1 MRIDIPQIY
10 WHGKNDRIMSCDF
23 YPNTNFIVTCGAE
36 SEDKMFVK
44 LWKIEETPLNLL
56 LQKNQNPASNNN
68 NTNNQNLTNQNQNNT
83 NQINNFIDNFFANS
97 NQNINNDM
105 RINPIFI
112 FELSG
117 AHTSTVNICRFSP
130 NGMYLA
136 TGSDDHTIVIWVQ
149 KKRPISFGSSE
160 EKVTWCNYKILRGHS
175 SDIYD
180 LCWSPDSKYI
190 ISGSVDNSALIF
202 NIEKGKYIQRFTDH
216 NNFVQGVSWDP
227 RNKYIIT
234 QSCDKSV
241 RFYKNYKNKVDFKF
255 YYLNQMKRF
264 EIKKCNNDEINTEKN
279 NKIYHYY
286 FADQDQCSTF
296 VRRSAFSPDGKI
308 CLLVSGINQNE
319 INKDELDFVVWGV
332 SRYDFSHPLFYIPT
346 LDKAATCVRFCPII
360 FQKPKK
366 DDNNI
371 KELVDL
377 PYMMI
382 FAIGT
387 IDSVFIYGT
396 NSIIPKFAITNIH
409 LQSITDLSWNGD
421 KILAIS
427 SSDGYMSF
435 CTFENG
441 ELGVKL
447 EPNDIVYDDKLKS
460 LYEQYLNIDINKNV
474 VSTLSQITV
483 IKPKRKK
490 QNENSNNNNN
500 NKVNEINNN

>member
-44 LWKIEETPLNLL
+44 LWRIEETPLNIL

-68 NTNNQNLTNQNQNNT
+68 NNNQIPNNQNQNNT
-83 NQINNFIDNFFANS
+83 NQINNFIDNFFSNS

-227 RNKYIIT
+227 RNKYII
-234 QSCDKSV
+234 
-241 RFYKNYKNKVDFKF
+241 
-255 YYLNQMKRF
+255 L
-264 EIKKCNNDEINTEKN
+264 
-279 NKIYHYY
+279 
-286 FADQDQCSTF
+286 
-296 VRRSAFSPDGKI
+296 
-308 CLLVSGINQNE
+308 
-319 INKDELDFVVWGV
+319 
-332 SRYDFSHPLFYIPT
+332 
-346 LDKAATCVRFCPII
+346 
-360 FQKPKK
+360 
-366 DDNNI
+366 
-371 KELVDL
+371 
-377 PYMMI
+377 
-382 FAIGT
+382 
-387 IDSVFIYGT
+387 
-396 NSIIPKFAITNIH
+396 
-409 LQSITDLSWNGD
+409 
-421 KILAIS
+421 
-427 SSDGYMSF
+427 
-435 CTFENG
+435 
-441 ELGVKL
+441 
-447 EPNDIVYDDKLKS
+447 
-460 LYEQYLNIDINKNV
+460 
-474 VSTLSQITV
+474 
-483 IKPKRKK
+483 
-490 QNENSNNNNN
+490 
-500 NKVNEINNN
+500 